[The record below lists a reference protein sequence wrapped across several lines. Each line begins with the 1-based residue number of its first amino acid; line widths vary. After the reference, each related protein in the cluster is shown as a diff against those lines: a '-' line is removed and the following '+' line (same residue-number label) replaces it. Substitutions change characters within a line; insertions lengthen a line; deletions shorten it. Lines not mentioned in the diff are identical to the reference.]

1 MQKKTLYIW
10 AFGLALF
17 TIFYNVAEGVVSMF
31 FGFSDESL
39 ALFGFGVDSF
49 VEVISGVGIAHMIM
63 RIWKHPGE
71 EKSRFE
77 EAALRITGFSFY
89 LLAGGLVILAFY
101 SIWSGHKPDTTLWG
115 VVISCVSIFTMW
127 LLVIAKKWV
136 GRRLSSEAILADANC
151 TLVCIYMSLVLLAS
165 SAFYEVLGWGFI
177 DSIGA
182 LGLAIFSWKE
192 GKESFAKARGES
204 CQCSHE

>member
-1 MQKKTLYIW
+1 M
-10 AFGLALF
+10 
-17 TIFYNVAEGVVSMF
+17 
-31 FGFSDESL
+31 
-39 ALFGFGVDSF
+39 
-49 VEVISGVGIAHMIM
+49 
-63 RIWKHPGE
+63 
-71 EKSRFE
+71 
-77 EAALRITGFSFY
+77 
-89 LLAGGLVILAFY
+89 
-101 SIWSGHKPDTTLWG
+101 WG

-192 GKESFAKARGES
+192 GKRVLPRLEGKVVNVLMSKRLPFF
-204 CQCSHE
+204 HFLLIIFWI